1 MSFVIATVEINESSL
16 VDKIQS
22 LLNDETMLE
31 ITKIFAEMCD
41 PYVPYLTG
49 NLSGALQNGS
59 MTVDAE
65 GIHYNAD
72 YADYQYYGTHFRHNL
87 TVHPQA
93 TALWDRV
100 MMSEQGDLLRERI
113 TEVLARRAKE
123 LYG

>member
-1 MSFVIATVEINESSL
+1 MAVITATVEINEASL
-16 VDKIQS
+16 MGKIND
-22 LLNDETMLE
+22 LLSDEVRLE
-31 ITKIFAEMCD
+31 INQIFAEMCD

-49 NLSGALQNGS
+49 KLSDTA

-65 GIHYNAD
+65 GIHYNAE
-72 YADYQYYGTHFRHNL
+72 YAQKQYFGVDFQHNL
-87 TVHPQA
+87 ETHPRA
-93 TALWDRV
+93 TALWDKV